1 MSLSRRD
8 FMKVVSSTAVATG
21 LIGCGS
27 DDNESV
33 AVSFVHGVASGDP
46 TQTQV
51 IIWTRVTTAA
61 SYVDVSWQVASDM
74 EFLNVVQSGIF
85 TTDTGRDFTVKVDV
99 QNLNANSQ
107 YYYRFMVG
115 EMMSE
120 VGQTQTLP
128 EDGVEKASMAVVSCA
143 NYPAG
148 YFHVYR
154 EILNQHEQSPFDVV
168 LHLGDYIYEY
178 GAGGYASED
187 AAALGR
193 EPSKGTECITLDD
206 YRKRYAQYRQDADL
220 QALHAKLPMIAV
232 WDDHELANDTW
243 KNGAENHQDDE
254 GSFIDRR
261 AAAAAAWTEWLPVR
275 ENTFSN
281 MLIYRQFS
289 FGNLVNLMM
298 LDTRLVGRDK
308 PLDYF
313 SLSAPTME
321 AIGGLVAQSRSAP
334 TMEAIGGL
342 VAQSR
347 SADRELLGTEQLAWL
362 MNEFN
367 THDAKWNVLGQQV
380 LMSRMELPSSVMT
393 AMFQL
398 FTSTEEKKTE
408 ALLAVNT
415 AITGYLADPSADP
428 ISLPYN
434 LDAWDGYYVEREKVY
449 QLAKASSGNFV
460 CLAGDTHNAWASE
473 LKDVSNNPIGVEFAT
488 SSVSS
493 PGLEEYLALDPVA
506 IAQMEYTLPHLVSE
520 LQWADIKQRGFM
532 RVTFTADAAQST
544 WYLVSTIK
552 DKKYQVT
559 TKSASTTNGTTLDII

>member
-74 EFLNVVQSGIF
+74 EFSNVVQSGVF

-143 NYPAG
+143 NYPTG

-313 SLSAPTME
+313 SL
-321 AIGGLVAQSRSAP
+321 SAP

>member
-33 AVSFVHGVASGDP
+33 AVSFEHGVASGDP

-74 EFLNVVQSGIF
+74 EFSNVVQSGVF

-107 YYYRFMVG
+107 YYYRFIVG

-254 GSFIDRR
+254 GRFIDRR

-321 AIGGLVAQSRSAP
+321 AIGGLVAQSRSAN
-334 TMEAIGGL
+334 
-342 VAQSR
+342 
-347 SADRELLGTEQLAWL
+347 RELLGTEQLAWL
-362 MNEFN
+362 MKEFN

>member
-21 LIGCGS
+21 LIACGS

-33 AVSFVHGVASGDP
+33 AVSFEHGVASGDP

-74 EFLNVVQSGIF
+74 EFSNVVQSGVF

-243 KNGAENHQDDE
+243 KNGAENHQDDD

-313 SLSAPTME
+313 SLS
-321 AIGGLVAQSRSAP
+321 VP

>member
-33 AVSFVHGVASGDP
+33 AVSFEHGVASGDP

-51 IIWTRVTTAA
+51 IIWTRVTTTA

-74 EFLNVVQSGIF
+74 EFSNVVQSGVF

-313 SLSAPTME
+313 SLS
-321 AIGGLVAQSRSAP
+321 VP

-428 ISLPYN
+428 IYLPYN

>member
-33 AVSFVHGVASGDP
+33 AVSFEHGVASGDP

-61 SYVDVSWQVASDM
+61 SYVDVSWQVASDI
-74 EFLNVVQSGIF
+74 EFLNVVQSGVF

-148 YFHVYR
+148 YFHVYH

-178 GAGGYASED
+178 GTGGYASED

-243 KNGAENHQDDE
+243 KNGAENHQDDD

-313 SLSAPTME
+313 SL
-321 AIGGLVAQSRSAP
+321 SAP

-493 PGLEEYLALDPVA
+493 PGLEEYLALEPVA

>member
-33 AVSFVHGVASGDP
+33 AVSFEHGVASGDP

-61 SYVDVSWQVASDM
+61 SYVDVSWQVASDV
-74 EFLNVVQSGIF
+74 EFSNVVQSGVF

-321 AIGGLVAQSRSAP
+321 AIGGLV
-334 TMEAIGGL
+334 
-342 VAQSR
+342 VQSR

-552 DKKYQVT
+552 DKKYQVR

>member
-33 AVSFVHGVASGDP
+33 AVSFEHGVASGDP

-74 EFLNVVQSGIF
+74 EFSNVVQSGVF

-321 AIGGLVAQSRSAP
+321 AIGGLVAQSRSA
-334 TMEAIGGL
+334 
-342 VAQSR
+342 
-347 SADRELLGTEQLAWL
+347 DRELLGTEQLAWL

-493 PGLEEYLALDPVA
+493 PGLEEYLALDSVA

>member
-33 AVSFVHGVASGDP
+33 AVSFEHGVASGDP

-51 IIWTRVTTAA
+51 IIWTRVTTTA

-74 EFLNVVQSGIF
+74 EFSNVVQSGVF

-107 YYYRFMVG
+107 YYYRFIVG

-178 GAGGYASED
+178 GTGGYASED

-193 EPSKGTECITLDD
+193 EPSKGAECITLDD

-313 SLSAPTME
+313 SLS
-321 AIGGLVAQSRSAP
+321 VP

-520 LQWADIKQRGFM
+520 LKWADIKQRGFM

>member
-33 AVSFVHGVASGDP
+33 AVSFEHGVASGDP

-74 EFLNVVQSGIF
+74 EFSNVVQSGVF

-313 SLSAPTME
+313 SLN
-321 AIGGLVAQSRSAP
+321 AP

-532 RVTFTADAAQST
+532 LVTFTADAAQST

>member
-33 AVSFVHGVASGDP
+33 SVSFEHGVASGDP
-46 TQTQV
+46 TQAQV

-61 SYVDVSWQVASDM
+61 SYVDVTWQVASDV
-74 EFLNVVQSGIF
+74 EFSNVVQSGVF

-289 FGNLVNLMM
+289 FGSLVNLMM

-321 AIGGLVAQSRSAP
+321 AIGGLV
-334 TMEAIGGL
+334 
-342 VAQSR
+342 VQSR

-493 PGLEEYLALDPVA
+493 PGLEEYLALDSVA

-552 DKKYQVT
+552 DKKY
-559 TKSASTTNGTTLDII
+559 

>member
-33 AVSFVHGVASGDP
+33 AVSFEHGVASGDP

-74 EFLNVVQSGIF
+74 EFSNVVQSGVF

-107 YYYRFMVG
+107 YYYRFIVG

-178 GAGGYASED
+178 GTGGYASED

-193 EPSKGTECITLDD
+193 EPSKGAECITLDD

-254 GSFIDRR
+254 GSFMDRR

-321 AIGGLVAQSRSAP
+321 AIGGLVAQSRNS
-334 TMEAIGGL
+334 
-342 VAQSR
+342 
-347 SADRELLGTEQLAWL
+347 DRELLGTEQLAWL

>member
-33 AVSFVHGVASGDP
+33 AVSFEHGVASGDP

-74 EFLNVVQSGIF
+74 EFSNVVQSGVF

-107 YYYRFMVG
+107 YYYRFIVG

-148 YFHVYR
+148 YFHVYH

-178 GAGGYASED
+178 GTGGYASED

-313 SLSAPTME
+313 SL
-321 AIGGLVAQSRSAP
+321 SAP

>member
-33 AVSFVHGVASGDP
+33 AVSFEHGVASGDP

-74 EFLNVVQSGIF
+74 EFSNVVQSGVF

-107 YYYRFMVG
+107 YYYRFIVG

-321 AIGGLVAQSRSAP
+321 AIGGLV
-334 TMEAIGGL
+334 
-342 VAQSR
+342 VQSR

-552 DKKYQVT
+552 DKKYQVR

>member
-33 AVSFVHGVASGDP
+33 AVSFEHGVASGDP

-61 SYVDVSWQVASDM
+61 SYVDVSWQVASDI
-74 EFLNVVQSGIF
+74 EFSNVVQSGVF

-193 EPSKGTECITLDD
+193 EPSKGAECITLDD

-261 AAAAAAWTEWLPVR
+261 TAAAAAWTEWLPVR

-289 FGNLVNLMM
+289 FGSLVNLMM

-321 AIGGLVAQSRSAP
+321 AIGGLV
-334 TMEAIGGL
+334 
-342 VAQSR
+342 VQSR

>member
-33 AVSFVHGVASGDP
+33 AVSFEHGVASGDP

-74 EFLNVVQSGIF
+74 EFSNVVQSGVF

-243 KNGAENHQDDE
+243 KNGAENHQDDD

-321 AIGGLVAQSRSAP
+321 AIGGLVAQSRSA
-334 TMEAIGGL
+334 
-342 VAQSR
+342 
-347 SADRELLGTEQLAWL
+347 DRELLGTEQLAWL
-362 MNEFN
+362 MKEFN

>member
-33 AVSFVHGVASGDP
+33 AVSFEHGVASGDP

-74 EFLNVVQSGIF
+74 EFSNVVQSGVF

-107 YYYRFMVG
+107 YYYRFIVG

-193 EPSKGTECITLDD
+193 EPSKGAECITLDD

-313 SLSAPTME
+313 SLN
-321 AIGGLVAQSRSAP
+321 AP

-532 RVTFTADAAQST
+532 RVTFTADVAQST

>member
-33 AVSFVHGVASGDP
+33 AVSFEHGVASGDP

-74 EFLNVVQSGIF
+74 EFSNVVQSGVF

-321 AIGGLVAQSRSAP
+321 AIGGLVAQSRSA
-334 TMEAIGGL
+334 
-342 VAQSR
+342 
-347 SADRELLGTEQLAWL
+347 DRELLGTEQLAWL

-428 ISLPYN
+428 LSLPYN

-552 DKKYQVT
+552 DKKYQVR

>member
-74 EFLNVVQSGIF
+74 EFLNVVQSGVF

-107 YYYRFMVG
+107 YYYRFIVG

-178 GAGGYASED
+178 GTGGYASED

-193 EPSKGTECITLDD
+193 EPSKGAECITLDD

-289 FGNLVNLMM
+289 FGSLVNLMM

-321 AIGGLVAQSRSAP
+321 AIGGLV
-334 TMEAIGGL
+334 
-342 VAQSR
+342 VQSR

>member
-8 FMKVVSSTAVATG
+8 FMKVVSSTAVATC

-33 AVSFVHGVASGDP
+33 AVSFEHGVASGDP

-74 EFLNVVQSGIF
+74 EFSNVVQSGVF

-107 YYYRFMVG
+107 YYYRFIVG

-178 GAGGYASED
+178 GTGGYASED

-193 EPSKGTECITLDD
+193 EPSKGAECITLDD

-254 GSFIDRR
+254 GSFMDRR

-321 AIGGLVAQSRSAP
+321 AIGGLVAQSRNS
-334 TMEAIGGL
+334 
-342 VAQSR
+342 
-347 SADRELLGTEQLAWL
+347 DRELLGTEQLAWL

>member
-33 AVSFVHGVASGDP
+33 AVSFEHGVASGDP

-74 EFLNVVQSGIF
+74 EFSNVVQSGVF

-128 EDGVEKASMAVVSCA
+128 EDSVEKASMAVVSCA

-321 AIGGLVAQSRSAP
+321 AIGGLVAQSRSA
-334 TMEAIGGL
+334 
-342 VAQSR
+342 
-347 SADRELLGTEQLAWL
+347 DRELLGTEQLAWL

-493 PGLEEYLALDPVA
+493 PGLEEYLALEPVA

-552 DKKYQVT
+552 DKKYQVR

>member
-33 AVSFVHGVASGDP
+33 AVSFEHGVASGDP

-51 IIWTRVTTAA
+51 IIWTRVTTTA

-74 EFLNVVQSGIF
+74 EFSNVVQSGVF

-178 GAGGYASED
+178 GTGGYASED

-193 EPSKGTECITLDD
+193 EPSKGAECITLDD

-261 AAAAAAWTEWLPVR
+261 AAAAAAWIEWLPVR

-313 SLSAPTME
+313 SLS
-321 AIGGLVAQSRSAP
+321 VP

>member
-33 AVSFVHGVASGDP
+33 AVSFEHGVASGDP

-74 EFLNVVQSGIF
+74 EFSNVVQSGVF

-107 YYYRFMVG
+107 YYYRFIVG

-193 EPSKGTECITLDD
+193 EPSKGAECITLDD

-313 SLSAPTME
+313 SL
-321 AIGGLVAQSRSAP
+321 SAP

-559 TKSASTTNGTTLDII
+559 TKSVSTTNGTTLDII

>member
-33 AVSFVHGVASGDP
+33 AVSFEHGVASGDP

-74 EFLNVVQSGIF
+74 EFSNVVQSGVF

-107 YYYRFMVG
+107 YYYRFIVG

-313 SLSAPTME
+313 SLN
-321 AIGGLVAQSRSAP
+321 AP

-552 DKKYQVT
+552 DKKYQVR

>member
-33 AVSFVHGVASGDP
+33 AVSFEHGIASGDP

-51 IIWTRVTTAA
+51 IIWTRVTIAA

-74 EFLNVVQSGIF
+74 EFSNVVQSGVF

-178 GAGGYASED
+178 GTGGYASED

-321 AIGGLVAQSRSAP
+321 AIGGLVAQSRSA
-334 TMEAIGGL
+334 
-342 VAQSR
+342 
-347 SADRELLGTEQLAWL
+347 DRELLGTEQLAWL
-362 MNEFN
+362 MKEFN

-552 DKKYQVT
+552 DKKYQVR

>member
-33 AVSFVHGVASGDP
+33 AVSFEHGVASGDP

-61 SYVDVSWQVASDM
+61 SYVDVTWQVASDV
-74 EFLNVVQSGIF
+74 EFSNVVQSGVF

-128 EDGVEKASMAVVSCA
+128 EDGAEKASMAVVSCA

-243 KNGAENHQDDE
+243 KNGAENHQDDD

-313 SLSAPTME
+313 SLS
-321 AIGGLVAQSRSAP
+321 VP

>member
-33 AVSFVHGVASGDP
+33 AVSFEHGVASGDP

-51 IIWTRVTTAA
+51 IIWTRVTTTA

-74 EFLNVVQSGIF
+74 EFSNVVQSGVF

-178 GAGGYASED
+178 GAGSYASED

-313 SLSAPTME
+313 SLS
-321 AIGGLVAQSRSAP
+321 VP

-552 DKKYQVT
+552 DKKYQVR

>member
-33 AVSFVHGVASGDP
+33 AVSFEHGVASGDP

-74 EFLNVVQSGIF
+74 EFSNVVQSGVF

-107 YYYRFMVG
+107 YYYRFIVG

-178 GAGGYASED
+178 GTGGYASED

-193 EPSKGTECITLDD
+193 EPSKGAECITLDD

-313 SLSAPTME
+313 SLN
-321 AIGGLVAQSRSAP
+321 AP

>member
-33 AVSFVHGVASGDP
+33 AVSFEHGVASGDP

-74 EFLNVVQSGIF
+74 EFSNVVQSGVF

-107 YYYRFMVG
+107 YYYRFIVG

-313 SLSAPTME
+313 SL
-321 AIGGLVAQSRSAP
+321 SAP

>member
-21 LIGCGS
+21 LIACGS

-33 AVSFVHGVASGDP
+33 AVSFEHGVASGGP

-74 EFLNVVQSGIF
+74 EFSNVVQSGVF

-243 KNGAENHQDDE
+243 KNGAENHQDDD

-313 SLSAPTME
+313 SLS
-321 AIGGLVAQSRSAP
+321 VP

>member
-33 AVSFVHGVASGDP
+33 AVSFEHGVASGDP

-74 EFLNVVQSGIF
+74 EFLNVVQSGVF

-107 YYYRFMVG
+107 YYYRFIVG

-178 GAGGYASED
+178 GTGGYASED

-193 EPSKGTECITLDD
+193 EPSKGAECITLDD

-313 SLSAPTME
+313 SL
-321 AIGGLVAQSRSAP
+321 SAP

-493 PGLEEYLALDPVA
+493 PGLEKYLALDPVA

-552 DKKYQVT
+552 DKKYQVR

>member
-33 AVSFVHGVASGDP
+33 AVSFEHGVASGDP

-51 IIWTRVTTAA
+51 IIWTRVTIAA

-74 EFLNVVQSGIF
+74 EFSNVVQSGVF

-107 YYYRFMVG
+107 YYYRFIVG

-313 SLSAPTME
+313 SL
-321 AIGGLVAQSRSAP
+321 SAP

>member
-33 AVSFVHGVASGDP
+33 AVSFEHGVASGDP

-74 EFLNVVQSGIF
+74 EFSNVVQSGVF

-107 YYYRFMVG
+107 YYYRFIVG

-321 AIGGLVAQSRSAP
+321 AIGGLVAQSRSA
-334 TMEAIGGL
+334 
-342 VAQSR
+342 
-347 SADRELLGTEQLAWL
+347 DRELLGTEQLAWL

-393 AMFQL
+393 AMAQL